1 MDTVE
6 VGRLRESAIHLH
18 LFRQPL
24 VMGGQAGKKSE
35 SLYLGT
41 SLDFQ

>member
-6 VGRLRESAIHLH
+6 VGRLREHAIH